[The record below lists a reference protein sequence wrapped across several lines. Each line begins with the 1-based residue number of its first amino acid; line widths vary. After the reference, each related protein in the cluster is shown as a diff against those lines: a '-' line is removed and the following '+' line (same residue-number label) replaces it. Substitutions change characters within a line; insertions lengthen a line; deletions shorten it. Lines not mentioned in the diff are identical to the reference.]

1 MFYKK
6 FPIFTNFRFIN
17 PYAEEGAMYS
27 FSTDLEKIGIENDVA
42 ISNGA
47 YVDIVSEPVV
57 INRPK
62 YGEDISVIKVR
73 ADVATDFHTIIKEF
87 WVPTRLVVKVEN
99 NAAQG
104 TQLKVLN
111 SQIDRSVNFVE
122 EQLVG
127 FLESRFVRKSD
138 DYFIAYLSSQTG
150 CNRGCTFCHLT
161 ATGQTSFVDSSH
173 NDFMAQAIQIFKHYR
188 KQDKPAKY
196 MHYNF
201 MARGEPLAN
210 NILLDSGDDLLIK
223 LGQVAKD
230 EGLPAKFNIS
240 TIMPQT
246 LKKSLPEVFQF
257 VTPTIYYSLYSTQE
271 SWRKKWMPA
280 AMEVDQA
287 LRMLREYQQF
297 SKKIVKI
304 HYAFIAGEN
313 DSIEEVGNV
322 CDAIEKHDLIC
333 EFNLVRYNPASPD
346 QGVESSDYVINR
358 NIDLITNRFKG
369 KVQIIPRVGFDVKA
383 SCGMFV

>member
-1 MFYKK
+1 MTK
-6 FPIFTNFRFIN
+6 
-17 PYAEEGAMYS
+17 
-27 FSTDLEKIGIENDVA
+27 L
-42 ISNGA
+42 
-47 YVDIVSEPVV
+47 
-57 INRPK
+57 
-62 YGEDISVIKVR
+62 
-73 ADVATDFHTIIKEF
+73 
-87 WVPTRLVVKVEN
+87 
-99 NAAQG
+99 Q
-104 TQLKVLN
+104 VLN
-111 SQIDRSVNFVE
+111 SELDHSVNFVE

-127 FLESRFVRKSD
+127 FLESRFVRKCD

-188 KQDKPAKY
+188 NQKKPAKY

-210 NILLDSGDDLLIK
+210 QILLDSGDELLLK

-240 TIMPQT
+240 TIMPTT
-246 LKKSLPEVFQF
+246 LKRSLTSIFNYVS
-257 VTPTIYYSLYSTQE
+257 PTIYYSIYSTNPE
-271 SWRKKWMPA
+271 WRKEWMPA
-280 AMEVDQA
+280 AMDTDTA
-287 LRMLREYQQF
+287 LSMLSDYQDF

-313 DSIEEVGNV
+313 DSVQEVNNV
-322 CDAIEKHDLIC
+322 CDAIEKHNLIC
-333 EFNLVRYNPASPD
+333 EFNLVRYNAASPD
-346 QGVESSDYVINR
+346 QGVESSEEVIAR
-358 NIDLITNRFKG
+358 NIEIFQNRFKFNT